1 MELTYICKRIMKK
14 ILLILFLFS
23 VPVLLA
29 DNESDLFG
37 AKKAVGS
44 QFPGEYTGTYF
55 DDGEK
60 IPYGLQIFALGDGR
74 FRAVGYNG
82 GLPGAGFKKSGKIE
96 IVEGKAVKAK
106 KGERIEFKNDE
117 EIAIADLHN
126 GRLVGREDG
135 VIIARLKK
143 ITRKNPVVPKK

>member
-1 MELTYICKRIMKK
+1 MKK
-14 ILLILFLFS
+14 IIPILVLLIL
-23 VPVLLA
+23 PVLRA
-29 DNESDLFG
+29 DNKADLFG
-37 AKKAVGS
+37 AKKAAGS
-44 QFPGEYTGTYF
+44 QFRGEYTGTYF

-82 GLPGAGFKKSGKIE
+82 GLPGAGFKKGGKIE

-126 GRLVGREDG
+126 GRLVGSENG
-135 VIIARLKK
+135 ETVARLKK
-143 ITRKNPVVPKK
+143 VTRKTPVVPKH

>member
-1 MELTYICKRIMKK
+1 MKK
-14 ILLILFLFS
+14 LIPILALLILPALR
-23 VPVLLA
+23 A
-29 DNESDLFG
+29 DNKADLFG
-37 AKKAVGS
+37 TKKAPRS
-44 QFPGEYTGTYF
+44 HSPSEYTGTYF
-55 DDGEK
+55 DDDKK
-60 IPYGLQIFALGDGR
+60 IPYGLQIFALGDGQ
-74 FRAVGYNG
+74 FRTVGYNG
-82 GLPGAGFKKSGKIE
+82 GLPGAGFKKGGKIE

>member
-1 MELTYICKRIMKK
+1 MKK
-14 ILLILFLFS
+14 IIPILVLLIL
-23 VPVLLA
+23 PVLRA
-29 DNESDLFG
+29 DNKADLFG
-37 AKKAVGS
+37 AKKAAGS

-82 GLPGAGFKKSGKIE
+82 GLPGAGFKKGGKIE

-117 EIAIADLHN
+117 EIAIADLRN

-135 VIIARLKK
+135 EIVARLKK
-143 ITRKNPVVPKK
+143 VIRKTPVVPKH